1 MDDHRQ
7 NFRRN
12 DKFLVWKKTTS
23 HENQWFD
30 ERTVCVFNPCLHFVL
45 SLQFELCA
53 SLNPGCS
60 LHFVLMVPNST
71 FLLSSKTA
79 HYSVERVCMH
89 LTIVISTWNISGQLP
104 VCCRLYIYWCR
115 VYTKLV
121 YIINWALLTSKTS
134 FRGAGVVV
142 FINWCSSLVVIT
154 GTLGNCLLITPITN
168 RMAAIS
174 MLWLGD
180 CVTKS

>member
-1 MDDHRQ
+1 
-7 NFRRN
+7 
-12 DKFLVWKKTTS
+12 
-23 HENQWFD
+23 
-30 ERTVCVFNPCLHFVL
+30 
-45 SLQFELCA
+45 
-53 SLNPGCS
+53 
-60 LHFVLMVPNST
+60 MVPNST

-180 CVTKS
+180 CVTKSLKKKQGLRTCSDLHDCWFSCDVIILQNKKYQSLWSSSFIM